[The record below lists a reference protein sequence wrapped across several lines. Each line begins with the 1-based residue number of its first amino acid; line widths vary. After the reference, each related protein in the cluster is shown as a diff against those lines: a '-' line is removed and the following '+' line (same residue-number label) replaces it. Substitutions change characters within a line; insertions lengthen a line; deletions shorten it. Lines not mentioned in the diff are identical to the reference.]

1 MPRTRR
7 SAAGGPARVDLRR
20 AVGAALAAAVAG
32 TLLAGAPGTARADPA
47 AEPTVRPTS
56 GPTARA
62 ISAPRVRPASGPIRW
77 VPCPADGSAECG
89 TLSLPVDWA
98 DPAGRR
104 FDLALARRP
113 ATDPAARVGVLFF
126 GPGGPGDSGLQKVVE
141 SVRFSAE
148 LRSRF
153 DIVSFDPRGVGRSNP
168 VVCASDLLARVP
180 QVITDQAQFDATVRD
195 NAALRADC
203 RDRTGPVFDH
213 LDTLSAVRD
222 LDAVRAALG
231 EDRLTFHGS
240 SYGTLLGAQY
250 ADEYPH
256 RVRAMVLESA
266 IDHSLPM
273 RPFLASQAAAAQ
285 DSFDEFV
292 AWCDRSADCVLHGQD
307 VRARWADLLDHAERG
322 ELPDPT
328 RPGATLTPF
337 ALSARAQRDLY
348 GPDWAVLADRIA
360 AWTAAT
366 GTIGTDSGA
375 AATSAAGEQANPLAI
390 FCQDWSLP
398 VNNFAEYTHHLR
410 RLAAIAPD
418 VRYPLVVQAL
428 ALCLG
433 TPVGN
438 PQRRLRGRTDVPVL
452 VAATRHDP
460 VSEYA
465 RAAAV
470 TRQLHGVLLAYVGWG
485 HGSYTTSPCVGTT
498 VDRYLVALAVP
509 ATGTRCPAVE
519 PAAAP
524 VPVIKRFASS
534 RRSTLTLSS

>member
-1 MPRTRR
+1 MLRTRKSATDPPPRT
-7 SAAGGPARVDLRR
+7 GLRR
-20 AVGAALAAAVAG
+20 AVGAALAAVVAG
-32 TLLAGAPGTARADPA
+32 TFLAGPPGAARADPA
-47 AEPTVRPTS
+47 AKPTVRPTS
-56 GPTARA
+56 GPTAF
-62 ISAPRVRPASGPIRW
+62 GPIRW
-77 VPCPADGSAECG
+77 VPCPEDGSVECG

-98 DPAGRR
+98 DPAGPR

-126 GPGGPGDSGLQKVVE
+126 GPGGPGDSGVQKVVE

-148 LRSRF
+148 QRRRF

-168 VVCASDLLARVP
+168 VVCAADLLARVP

-195 NAALRADC
+195 NAELRADC
-203 RDRTGPVFDH
+203 RARTGPIFDH
-213 LDTLSAVRD
+213 VDTRSAIRD

-231 EDRLTFHGS
+231 EERLTFHGS

-256 RVRAMVLESA
+256 RVRAMVLESV

-307 VRARWADLLDHAERG
+307 VRARWAELLDRAERG

-328 RPGATLTPF
+328 LTPF
-337 ALSARAQRDLY
+337 ALTARAQRDLY
-348 GPDWAVLADRIA
+348 GPDWAVLAGRIA
-360 AWTAAT
+360 TWSASAE
-366 GTIGTDSGA
+366 TDS
-375 AATSAAGEQANPLAI
+375 SAGGTHAETAANPLAV

-398 VNNFAEYTHHLR
+398 VDNYTEYARLLR

-418 VRYPLVVQAL
+418 VRYPMGAQAV

-433 TPVGN
+433 APVGN
-438 PQRRLRGRTDVPVL
+438 PQHRLRGRTDVPVL

-460 VSEYA
+460 VSEFD

-470 TRQLHGVLLAYVGWG
+470 ARQLHGVLLAYEGWG
-485 HGSYTTSPCVGTT
+485 HGSYTTSPCMGATI
-498 VDRYLVALAVP
+498 DRYLIELTPP
-509 ATGTRCPAVE
+509 APDTHCPPH
-519 PAAAP
+519 PAP
-524 VPVIKRFASS
+524 S
-534 RRSTLTLSS
+534 R

>member
-1 MPRTRR
+1 MLRTRK
-7 SAAGGPARVDLRR
+7 SAAGGPALAGFRR
-20 AVGAALAAAVAG
+20 AVGATLAAAVAG
-32 TLLAGAPGTARADPA
+32 TFLASTPGTARADPA

-56 GPTARA
+56 GST
-62 ISAPRVRPASGPIRW
+62 ASGPIRW

-98 DPAGRR
+98 DPAGPR

-113 ATDPAARVGVLFF
+113 ATEPTARVGVLFF
-126 GPGGPGDSGLQKVVE
+126 GPGGPGDSGVQKVVE

-148 LRSRF
+148 QRRRF

-168 VVCASDLLARVP
+168 VVCAADLLARVP
-180 QVITDQAQFDATVRD
+180 QVITDQAQFDAIVRD
-195 NAALRADC
+195 NVALRADC
-203 RDRTGPVFDH
+203 RARTGPVFDH
-213 LDTLSAVRD
+213 LDTRSAVRD

-231 EDRLTFHGS
+231 EERLTFHGS

-256 RVRAMVLESA
+256 RVRAMVLESV

-292 AWCDRSADCVLHGQD
+292 AWCDRSVECALHGQD
-307 VRARWADLLDHAERG
+307 VRARWAELLDRAERG

-337 ALSARAQRDLY
+337 ALTARAQRDLY
-348 GPDWAVLADRIA
+348 GPDWAVLAGRIA
-360 AWTAAT
+360 SWSATPASAA
-366 GTIGTDSGA
+366 A
-375 AATSAAGEQANPLAI
+375 AATAGPGAPATAANPLAV

-398 VNNFAEYTHHLR
+398 VDDYTEYARHLR
-410 RLAAIAPD
+410 RLAALAPD

-433 TPVGN
+433 APVGN
-438 PQRRLRGRTDVPVL
+438 PQHRPRGRTDVPVL

-460 VSEYA
+460 VSEFD

-470 TRQLHGVLLAYVGWG
+470 ARQLHGVLLAYEGWG
-485 HGSYTTSPCVGTT
+485 HGSYTTSPCMGATI
-498 VDRYLVALAVP
+498 DRYLIELKPPAPNTHCPPHPPRPAPRPGRLA
-509 ATGTRCPAVE
+509 
-519 PAAAP
+519 
-524 VPVIKRFASS
+524 PVIKRFAPS
-534 RRSTLTLSS
+534 